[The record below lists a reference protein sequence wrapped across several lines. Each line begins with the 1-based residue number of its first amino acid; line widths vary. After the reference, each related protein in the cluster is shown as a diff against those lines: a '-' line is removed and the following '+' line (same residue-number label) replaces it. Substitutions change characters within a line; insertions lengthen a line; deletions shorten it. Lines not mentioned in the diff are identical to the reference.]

1 MAETSLYH
9 SKSSAPE
16 HIAARFWAKVDKSG
30 DCWTWTGSRQKRGYG
45 LFRIKGR
52 LHKAHRAALMVSGI
66 EVPAHLCVL
75 HSCDNPPCC
84 NPAHLRLGTKGE
96 NNTERHAKGRT
107 VLPPHS
113 RGESKAQAKLTADQ
127 VREMRRL
134 RAEGMSYASIAEGLA
149 VGTRH
154 VWDVVNG
161 RCWQHIE

>member
-96 NNTERHAKGRT
+96 NNTERSEKFRSA
-107 VLPPHS
+107 
-113 RGESKAQAKLTADQ
+113 AKLTPED
-127 VREMRRL
+127 VREIRHL
-134 RAEGMSYASIAEGLA
+134 RANGATQAQVAARFGVARETISAMERGLSWSHA
-149 VGTRH
+149 
-154 VWDVVNG
+154 
-161 RCWQHIE
+161 

>member
-1 MAETSLYH
+1 MAETGLYH

-107 VLPPHS
+107 VLPVTLK
-113 RGESKAQAKLTADQ
+113 GEASWASKLTDQ
-127 VREMRRL
+127 RVREMRQW
-134 RAEGMSYASIAEGLA
+134 RAEGLTYAKISERAQVSA
-149 VGTRH
+149 RH
-154 VWDVVNG
+154 AYDVVNG
-161 RCWQHIE
+161 RYWNHV

>member
-1 MAETSLYH
+1 MAEISLYH

-52 LHKAHRAALMVSGI
+52 LHKAHRAALMVSGVD
-66 EVPAHLCVL
+66 VPAHLCVL

-107 VLPPHS
+107 VLPVHLK
-113 RGESKAQAKLTADQ
+113 GEAAWASKLTDHR
-127 VREMRRL
+127 VREMRQW
-134 RAEGMSYASIAEGLA
+134 RAEGLTYAKIGERAQISP
-149 VGTRH
+149 RH
-154 VWDVVNG
+154 AYDVVNG
-161 RCWQHIE
+161 RYWNHV